1 MGIYDRDYYRPAR
14 PAPVYSSFRPR
25 SIVITLI
32 VVNVAVWLID
42 GLFLSGSLR
51 NYMAVHVVPS
61 DSPLAYGD
69 TLTHPWLWWQ
79 FLTAGFAH
87 AAEFQH
93 VLFNMLVL
101 FFLGRDVEE
110 HYGSKE
116 FLWLYLVTVVF
127 ASLAW
132 TVVNKLVD
140 TGPVGM
146 YGASGAIAGVVILFA
161 LNFPN
166 RTLLLFFV
174 IPMPAWVAGILF
186 VLLDMFGAFGVAI
199 DTNVAFS
206 AHLAGAAFAFIY
218 FQRQWN
224 LTRLTEGRFSWLRS
238 PFRKNPR
245 LKVHKPE
252 EEVESD
258 MTKEVDRLLEKISSE
273 GEASLTAKERR
284 ILETASREYQRRG
297 KGGRQ

>member
-14 PAPVYSSFRPR
+14 PAPGYSSFRPR
-25 SIVITLI
+25 SIVIALI

-42 GLFLSGSLR
+42 GLFFSGTLR
-51 NYMAVHVVPS
+51 NYMAVHVSALDGPRAS
-61 DSPLAYGD
+61 ED
-69 TLTHPWLWWQ
+69 TLRHPWLWWQ
-79 FLTAGFAH
+79 LLTAGFAH

-110 HYGSKE
+110 RYGSKE
-116 FLWLYLVTVVF
+116 FLRLYLVMVVF
-127 ASLAW
+127 ASLVW

-140 TGPVGM
+140 SGPVGM
-146 YGASGAIAGVVILFA
+146 YGASGAISGVVILFA
-161 LNFPN
+161 LNFPH

-174 IPMPAWVAGILF
+174 IPVPAWVVGVMY
-186 VLLDMFGAFGVAI
+186 VLLDMFGAFGVAA

-218 FQRQWN
+218 FQRQWS
-224 LTRLTEGRFSWLRS
+224 LTRLTEGRFRWLRS
-238 PFRKNPR
+238 PFRRKSR
-245 LKVHKPE
+245 LKVHRPE
-252 EEVESD
+252 EEAESD
-258 MTKEVDRLLEKISSE
+258 MTKEVDRLLEKISRE

-297 KGGRQ
+297 KGGRR